1 MFYITVV
8 SCLQHQN
15 FFDEACEICKKEY
28 FFVKGLEEKDGS
40 LIIDKHVAPR
50 KEKEFFYKEFTE
62 EKAKQLYEKL
72 FLYYLKNL
80 KDEKDASNKAKS
92 IITKQCQIRKI
103 EPWNWI

>member
-1 MFYITVV
+1 MFYKVV
-8 SCLQHQN
+8 ISCLKHQT
-15 FFDEACEICKKEY
+15 FFDETCEMCKKEY

-40 LIIDKHVAPR
+40 LIIDKNIAP
-50 KEKEFFYKEFTE
+50 KQQKKLFYKEFTE
-62 EKAKQLYEKL
+62 ERAKQLYEKL

-103 EPWNWI
+103 VPWNWI

>member
-40 LIIDKHVAPR
+40 LIIDKHLAPR

-92 IITKQCQIRKI
+92 IIMKQCRIRNI

>member
-15 FFDEACEICKKEY
+15 FFDDACEICKKEY
-28 FFVKGLEEKDGS
+28 FFVKGLEEKDGT
-40 LIIDKHVAPR
+40 IIIEQNVAQR
-50 KEKEFFYKEFTE
+50 QEKQFFYKEFTE

-80 KDEKDASNKAKS
+80 KDEKDASIKAKS
-92 IITKQCQIRKI
+92 IIMKQCQMRKI

>member
-28 FFVKGLEEKDGS
+28 FFVKGLEDKDVV
-40 LIIDKHVAPR
+40 IIDKNVEESQD
-50 KEKEFFYKEFTE
+50 KQSLYKEFTE

-72 FLYYLKNL
+72 FLYYLKKL

-92 IITKQCQIRKI
+92 IINKQCHIRNIK
-103 EPWNWI
+103 PWNWI

>member
-1 MFYITVV
+1 MFYTLVV
-8 SCLQHQN
+8 SCLKHQN
-15 FFDEACEICKKEY
+15 FFDEECEICKKEY

-40 LIIDKHVAPR
+40 LIIDKNVAQSQ
-50 KEKEFFYKEFTE
+50 EKQSFYKEFTE

-92 IITKQCQIRKI
+92 IITKQCQIRNI

>member
-1 MFYITVV
+1 MFYRFVV
-8 SCLQHQN
+8 PCLKHVK
-15 FFDEACEICKKEY
+15 FFDETCEICKKEY
-28 FFVKGLEEKDGS
+28 FFVKGLEEIDGY

-72 FLYYLKNL
+72 FLYYLQNL

-92 IITKQCQIRKI
+92 IINKQCYIRNIK
-103 EPWNWI
+103 PWNWI